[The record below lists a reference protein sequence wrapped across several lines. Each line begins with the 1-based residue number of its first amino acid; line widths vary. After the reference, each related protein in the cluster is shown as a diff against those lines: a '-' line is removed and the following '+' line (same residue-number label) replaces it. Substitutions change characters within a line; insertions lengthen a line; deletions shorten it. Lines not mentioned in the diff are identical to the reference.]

1 MACASWLRGSCMV
14 AGGVVVFVGV
24 FGLGFSRGILGFCRV
39 VLRHV
44 LSHGVF
50 SVGIWRVRVVFGGF
64 LGQIPIFRV
73 CCADWASVLAGVL
86 G

>member
-1 MACASWLRGSCMV
+1 MV

-24 FGLGFSRGILGFCRV
+24 FGLGFSRGIVGFFWV

-50 SVGIWRVRVVFGGF
+50 DLGIRRVRMVFGGC
-64 LGQIPIFRV
+64 LGQISIFGG
-73 CCADWASVLAGVL
+73 CCADWACVSVGVF